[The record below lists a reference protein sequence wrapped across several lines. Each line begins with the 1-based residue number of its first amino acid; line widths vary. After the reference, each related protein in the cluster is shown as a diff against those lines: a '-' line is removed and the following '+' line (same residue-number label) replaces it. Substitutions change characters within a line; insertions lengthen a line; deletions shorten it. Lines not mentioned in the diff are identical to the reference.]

1 MRLARRIPSTDAC
14 LRETLVDEGWKKI
27 REPSNLFMAF
37 LFSLPFVVLNILISF
52 AVIAL
57 VEKALAD
64 AILGIFSRGTWAF
77 TLRFD
82 YILYAYLLIIF
93 HEIVHLVLIPDFAS
107 SMNTFVGI
115 KPWGGFVFTSDKLS
129 KGRFLMISFGPF
141 LALSVIF
148 PIVLALFGVLGGFL
162 VFLAML
168 NAAASSVD
176 ALNALLIFVQVP
188 RHAVI
193 INNGFETYYKVE

>member
-1 MRLARRIPSTDAC
+1 RRIPPTS
-14 LRETLVDEGWKKI
+14 ETIRDTLMGEGWKRI
-27 REPSNLFMAF
+27 REPSNLFWAF
-37 LFSLPFVVLNILISF
+37 LFSIPFALISPLVSF
-52 AVIAL
+52 MVIAL
-57 VEKALAD
+57 VEAEMASALSEMFIEA
-64 AILGIFSRGTWAF
+64 AWSF
-77 TLRFD
+77 TVRFD
-82 YILYAYLLIIF
+82 FIIFTYLLIVF
-93 HEIVHLVLIPDFAS
+93 HEVVHLVLIPDFVR